1 MHGTALSRSCRPVGS
16 CVAGGGWIRKP
27 KASAYPRLAK
37 DYLPVPVSVT
47 VSRTALSKIA
57 ATGMLA
63 LALAG
68 CSRRGEIDAS
78 GGIVAVRSACP
89 TAAIPAFTG
98 DVTLFNPAQSTDAS
112 AIDVVANITDLRS
125 TCTDGAQYYTE
136 ASFVVNARRSDA
148 SAARQVVLP
157 YFTTVVRGGN
167 SVIAKRVG
175 QVTLNF
181 AAGQYRAS
189 AQAKGGSYVDK
200 AAASLPADI
209 QRKITEKRKAG
220 DADAAIDPFAQPDV
234 KAALQRTSFELL
246 VGFNLTQ
253 DQLKY
258 NATR

>member
-1 MHGTALSRSCRPVGS
+1 MKLSPIALTA
-16 CVAGGGWIRKP
+16 
-27 KASAYPRLAK
+27 
-37 DYLPVPVSVT
+37 
-47 VSRTALSKIA
+47 
-57 ATGMLA
+57 MLA

-68 CSRRGEIDAS
+68 CSRRGEIDAT

-89 TAAIPAFTG
+89 TAAIPAQTG
-98 DVTLFNPAQSTDAS
+98 DITLFNPANSTDAS

-125 TCTDGAQYYTE
+125 TCADGAQFYTE
-136 ASFVVNARRSDA
+136 ATFTVNARRSDA
-148 SAARQVVLP
+148 GAARQVTLP
-157 YFTTVVRGGN
+157 YFSAVVQGGN
-167 SVIAKRVG
+167 AVVAKRIG

-181 AAGQYRAS
+181 AAGEYRAS
-189 AQAKGGSYVDK
+189 AQAKAGSYVNK
-200 AAASLPADI
+200 AAATLPTDI
-209 QRKITEKRKAG
+209 QQKITQKRKAG